1 MRAVH
6 VPKRRW
12 GALQRPKAAAA
23 APRQAGVPLAQMYE
37 ENYPTKPAAS
47 DLTVVTRP
55 LAPPLVE
62 GWLYRKAKV
71 SFEKGW
77 CALFVKPV

>member
-1 MRAVH
+1 
-6 VPKRRW
+6 
-12 GALQRPKAAAA
+12 
-23 APRQAGVPLAQMYE
+23 MYE